1 MKIDFV
7 SKTYLS
13 TIMIPFQTSWF
24 YGLVRDGAFTNR
36 RCYCQ
41 DRDLCNG
48 TEDVAANVMRLIGAY
63 MLVNLAIF
71 AARGQM

>member
-7 SKTYLS
+7 SKTYLR

-48 TEDVAANVMRLIGAY
+48 AEDVEANVMRLIGACVFVT
-63 MLVNLAIF
+63 LLL